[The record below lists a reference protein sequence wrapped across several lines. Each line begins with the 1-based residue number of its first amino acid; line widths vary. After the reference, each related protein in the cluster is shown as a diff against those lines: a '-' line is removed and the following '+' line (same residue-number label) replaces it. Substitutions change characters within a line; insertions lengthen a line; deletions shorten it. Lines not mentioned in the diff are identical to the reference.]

1 MGSALGLRER
11 VQLGGCLVSPQFG
24 DCWVCKQLW
33 GCLRPQRRGCRIGVS
48 DPRVRF
54 YVCTVCIIYIFLL
67 YTGVWL
73 ARHGVCSSVIEWVT
87 RRSDLLSSGAE
98 GAEQLGGCLGT
109 AQFWDCWVWEQRW
122 ACFCPQGLE
131 ALMLYGM

>member
-1 MGSALGLRER
+1 MAS
-11 VQLGGCLVSPQFG
+11 SQFG
-24 DCWVCKQLW
+24 DCWVCTQLW
-33 GCLRPQRRGCRIGVS
+33 GYLRPQRWGCRIGVS

-73 ARHGVCSSVIEWVT
+73 ARHGVCSSVIEWVP

-98 GAEQLGGCLGT
+98 GCGT
-109 AQFWDCWVWEQRW
+109 AR
-122 ACFCPQGLE
+122 GLC
-131 ALMLYGM
+131 G